1 MNKARLGIVSAFL
14 LLTTMPSAAEDAVTK
29 ANWLTAEINQRSYQN
44 PSWAQY
50 SEMVSR
56 QGAPASELVFAPR
69 NLEVLSYS
77 GTQDGRS
84 RTIGF
89 REHLELT
96 STDAFLVMHDGKVVY
111 ERYFGDM
118 APYQRHIMMSVT
130 KSFTGTLVAMLVDE
144 GKIDENEP
152 ITTYIPELA
161 GTVYEPITVRQ
172 LLDMRTGVD
181 YSENYADPDADV
193 WKYISAIGLLPEPEG
208 YDGPRTIHAYLESME
223 KAAEP
228 GEDFT
233 YVTPIT
239 EVLVWLVTKVGGQ
252 PYIDTL
258 SDRVWSKLGMDYD
271 AQFLTEASNQPLGGS
286 GLVATA
292 RDLARF
298 GQMLL
303 QGGTYNGRQI
313 LSPAVAAGFSQ
324 GGDRKAF
331 EEFAK
336 GAPFQ
341 KGFSYRDQW
350 WVTHN
355 EHGAY
360 SAMGVYGQ
368 YLYIDPKANMAIVK
382 QSSMEAATTEF
393 SDYNDFPFFMAVA
406 KYLMSGS
413 SD

>member
-1 MNKARLGIVSAFL
+1 MKLNLKTATCMAMLALAAANSAFGEE
-14 LLTTMPSAAEDAVTK
+14 PVTK
-29 ANWLTAEINQRSYQN
+29 SNWLTKEINQRSYQN

-50 SEMVSR
+50 SQMVSR
-56 QGAPASELVFAPR
+56 QGTPASALAFAPR
-69 NLEVLSYS
+69 NLELVSYR
-77 GTQDGRS
+77 GVENGKKRS
-84 RTIGF
+84 IGF

-96 STDAFLVMHDGKVVY
+96 NTDALLVMHNGKVVY
-111 ERYFGDM
+111 ERYFGGM

-144 GKIDENEP
+144 GKIDATQP
-152 ITTYIPELA
+152 ITKYIPELV

-193 WKYISAIGLLPEPEG
+193 WKYISAVGLLPTPEG
-208 YDGPRTIHAYLESME
+208 YEGPRTIHAYLKSMA

-228 GEDFT
+228 GVDFT
-233 YVTPIT
+233 YVTPVT

-258 SDRVWSKLGMDYD
+258 SDRIWSKLGMEHD

-303 QGGTYNGRQI
+303 QGGTYNGRQV
-313 LSPAVAAGFSQ
+313 LSPSVAEGFSQ

-331 EEFAK
+331 ELYAK
-336 GAPFQ
+336 DAPYM

-368 YLYIDPKANMAIVK
+368 YIYIDPKANMVIVK
-382 QSSMEAATTEF
+382 QSSMEGATTEF
-393 SDYNDFPFFMAVA
+393 SDNNDFPFFLAIA
-406 KYLMSGS
+406 KHLMGAH
-413 SD
+413 